1 MSDSNPD
8 TTPAGVLL
16 QSSPTPLSV
25 EGSELPPAAQV
36 ETELSE
42 NIGIVDEIL
51 NISTVDTEP
60 CEAEEVVEAP
70 SENEMEEEIVQK
82 MSVQIE
88 DSKEEDDLDVAIS
101 KEEEPDD
108 TETKCTG
115 EQNTESPKSTSE
127 VTEILEKIDNE
138 VGIANTTESKLLP
151 NAQDEN
157 KGVDVVQNTEQL
169 QSSDLPVTANDA
181 PTKTEEN
188 EDGYAEQLET
198 TNIPNANAEPA
209 KDAPPKDNTPSVGRE
224 ILFADEAWGQLWAA
238 IPDRQ
243 LSFTGPVL
251 RVEAGRFFWSSE
263 TYNKR

>member
-1 MSDSNPD
+1 MGDSNPD

-16 QSSPTPLSV
+16 QSSPTSLSV
-25 EGSELPPAAQV
+25 EDSEIPPAAQV

-60 CEAEEVVEAP
+60 CEAEVEAP
-70 SENEMEEEIVQK
+70 SENEMEEEIVQEV
-82 MSVQIE
+82 SVQIE

-138 VGIANTTESKLLP
+138 VDISNTTESKFLP
-151 NAQDEN
+151 TAQDEN
-157 KGVDVVQNTEQL
+157 KGGDVAQNTEQL
-169 QSSDLPVTANDA
+169 QSSDLPVIANDA

-188 EDGYAEQLET
+188 KDGDAEQLET

-209 KDAPPKDNTPSVGRE
+209 KDVPPKDNTPSVGRE
-224 ILFADEAWGQLWAA
+224 ILFADEAWSQLWAA